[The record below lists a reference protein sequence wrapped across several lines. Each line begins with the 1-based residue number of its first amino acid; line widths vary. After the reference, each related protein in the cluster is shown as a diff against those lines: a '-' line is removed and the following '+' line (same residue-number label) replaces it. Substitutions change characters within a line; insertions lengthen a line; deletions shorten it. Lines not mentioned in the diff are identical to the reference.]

1 MAKEP
6 LFGGLVIDEFDNP
19 VEVSHIGSEPA
30 YVVNDAG
37 FRRHIPAE
45 EVDLQVLAILKEQI
59 EQNKDL
65 LLEQTSKMLGQEDI
79 FSRAMLQKQLENI
92 DKQMENLY
100 ETGLPEEARAYMG
113 MVGFKVI
120 IDIHGQVLRVEQPS
134 KAAEE
139 GDE

>member
-37 FRRHIPAE
+37 FRRHIPAA

-134 KAAEE
+134 KAADE

>member
-6 LFGGLVIDEFDNP
+6 LFGGLVVDEYDHP
-19 VEVSHIGSEPA
+19 VEVSHIGSESA

-45 EVDLQVLAILKEQI
+45 EVDFQVLAILKEQI

-65 LLEQTSKMLGQEDI
+65 LIEQTSKMLGQEDI
-79 FSRAMLQKQLENI
+79 FSRAILQKQLDNI
-92 DKQMENLY
+92 DTQMKNLY
-100 ETGLPEEARAYMG
+100 EAGLPEETRAYMG
-113 MVGFKVI
+113 MVGFKVV

-134 KAAEE
+134 KAADEGEE
-139 GDE
+139 